1 LRPTNAPTI
10 FAMRAI
16 DVDLHQ
22 VESALAVRCSSDL
35 VIFRYRSGVAADNNY
50 HRYIPELLRAAAD
63 VRFDPEATKI
73 ARATGDTRTSRFSP
87 RPEAV

>member
-1 LRPTNAPTI
+1 
-10 FAMRAI
+10 M
-16 DVDLHQ
+16 
-22 VESALAVRCSSDL
+22 VRCRWSRKAPSPARGFQRAAKRPL
-35 VIFRYRSGVAADNNY
+35 RHRYVVAADNNN